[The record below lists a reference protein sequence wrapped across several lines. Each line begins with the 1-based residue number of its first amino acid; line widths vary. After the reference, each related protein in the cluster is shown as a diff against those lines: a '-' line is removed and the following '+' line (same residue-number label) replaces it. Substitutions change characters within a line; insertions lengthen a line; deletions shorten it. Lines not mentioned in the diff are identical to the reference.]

1 MPSCVESLDRGALA
15 NRRRRQVEIPPGAGE
30 AFDLLDAAIRELPRV
45 EQVARCDEGLHRRVL
60 TPSSC
65 PVADRGAS

>member
-15 NRRRRQVEIPPGAGE
+15 SRQHRQVEIPLGAEE